1 MMSHAAP
8 EQGFVRSFVWFTV
21 PATLLVL
28 TLLFVREASLEGAL
42 VRFVNAMLTSFT
54 LVSFV
59 LLTTLFAYGDAR
71 KRPLAPL
78 FGMVLMVGAG
88 GLITYFFLAQGDLL
102 MENNGSIRAQALSN
116 IIRFGT
122 TVLAMTM
129 AMVVVGG
136 TLLASLLN
144 SPPKQLVF
152 EEE

>member
-1 MMSHAAP
+1 MGQAAP
-8 EQGFVRSFVWFTV
+8 GQGFVRSFVWFTV

>member
-1 MMSHAAP
+1 MMSQAAP

-28 TLLFVREASLEGAL
+28 TLLFVRETSLEGAL

>member
-1 MMSHAAP
+1 MMSQAAP

>member
-1 MMSHAAP
+1 MMSQAAP

-28 TLLFVREASLEGAL
+28 TLLFVRQASLEGAL

>member
-1 MMSHAAP
+1 MGQAAP

-28 TLLFVREASLEGAL
+28 TLLFVSEASLEGAL

>member
-1 MMSHAAP
+1 
-8 EQGFVRSFVWFTV
+8 
-21 PATLLVL
+21 
-28 TLLFVREASLEGAL
+28 
-42 VRFVNAMLTSFT
+42 
-54 LVSFV
+54 
-59 LLTTLFAYGDAR
+59 
-71 KRPLAPL
+71 
-78 FGMVLMVGAG
+78 MVGAG

>member
-1 MMSHAAP
+1 MGQAAP

>member
-1 MMSHAAP
+1 MSQAAP

-42 VRFVNAMLTSFT
+42 IRFVNAMLTSFT

>member
-1 MMSHAAP
+1 MSQAAP

-144 SPPKQLVF
+144 SPQKHLVF

>member
-1 MMSHAAP
+1 MMGQAAP

-122 TVLAMTM
+122 SVLAMTM

-144 SPPKQLVF
+144 APPKHLVF

>member
-1 MMSHAAP
+1 MSQAAP

-28 TLLFVREASLEGAL
+28 TLLFVRETSLEGAL

>member
-1 MMSHAAP
+1 MMDQTASG
-8 EQGFVRSFVWFTV
+8 QGFVRGFLWFTV
-21 PATLLVL
+21 PATVLILALLSL
-28 TLLFVREASLEGAL
+28 TDASLKGAL

-59 LLTTLFAYGDAR
+59 LLTTLFAYGDTR

-78 FGMVLMVGAG
+78 FGMVLMVGFGA
-88 GLITYFFLAQGDLL
+88 LITYFFLAQGDLL

-122 TVLAMTM
+122 TVLGM
-129 AMVVVGG
+129 AVALVVVGG
-136 TLLASLLN
+136 TLLCSLLN
-144 SPPKQLVF
+144 SPPKHILF

>member
-1 MMSHAAP
+1 MSQAAP

>member
-1 MMSHAAP
+1 
-8 EQGFVRSFVWFTV
+8 
-21 PATLLVL
+21 
-28 TLLFVREASLEGAL
+28 
-42 VRFVNAMLTSFT
+42 
-54 LVSFV
+54 
-59 LLTTLFAYGDAR
+59 
-71 KRPLAPL
+71 
-78 FGMVLMVGAG
+78 MVGAG
-88 GLITYFFLAQGDLL
+88 SLITYFFLAQGDLL

-144 SPPKQLVF
+144 APPKQLVF

>member
-1 MMSHAAP
+1 MNQTAP
-8 EQGFVRSFVWFTV
+8 GQRFVQGFLWFTV
-21 PATLLVL
+21 PAALFVL
-28 TLLFVREASLEGAL
+28 LLFLATETSLEGAL

-88 GLITYFFLAQGDLL
+88 ALITFFFLSQGDLL
-102 MENNGSIRAQALSN
+102 MEDNGSIRAQGLSN

-122 TVLAMTM
+122 TVLGMAV
-129 AMVVVGG
+129 AMVIVGG

-144 SPPKQLVF
+144 SPPTQILF

>member
-1 MMSHAAP
+1 MMSQAAP

-21 PATLLVL
+21 PATLLIL